1 MNGKGGEKMSTP
13 KLSRFDAAELYRAIL
28 HLKSEEDCRKFF
40 SDLFT
45 KQELATFAQRLQV
58 ARMLCE
64 GHTYE
69 KIRECVSA
77 SSCTITRVNTELQ
90 FGEGGYRLV
99 LERLAQERAATE
111 EKEKE

>member
-1 MNGKGGEKMSTP
+1 MSTP
-13 KLSRFDAAELYRAIL
+13 KLSQFDVAVLYRAVL
-28 HLKSEEDCRKFF
+28 LLKSEEDCRKFF

-45 KQELATFAQRLQV
+45 KQELATFAQRLYV
-58 ARMLCE
+58 ARMLRE

-69 KIRECVSA
+69 KIRGCVSA

-99 LERLAQERAATE
+99 LERLAQQCAATE
-111 EKEKE
+111 EKEAE